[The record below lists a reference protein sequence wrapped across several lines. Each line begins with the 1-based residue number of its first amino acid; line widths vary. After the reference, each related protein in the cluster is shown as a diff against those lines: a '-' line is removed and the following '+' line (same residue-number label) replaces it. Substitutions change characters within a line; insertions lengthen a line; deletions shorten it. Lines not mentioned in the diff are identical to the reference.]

1 VTGAKDAAASA
12 QYEQVI
18 EHNLPAI
25 LRVGQKLKGRMEAL
39 AKNQAAVSE
48 GLKAITAGGSS
59 ALPSLNPCLFGV
71 EKAVTEGVTTL
82 NDDFRAASLVQTIAE
97 SK

>member
-1 VTGAKDAAASA
+1 
-12 QYEQVI
+12 
-18 EHNLPAI
+18 
-25 LRVGQKLKGRMEAL
+25 
-39 AKNQAAVSE
+39 
-48 GLKAITAGGSS
+48 
-59 ALPSLNPCLFGV
+59 LFGV